1 MKKGVLLVADGNEG
15 AGKTTILNWLYETL
29 KQQMGDGM
37 VILTRQPGGTPLG
50 AKIRSL
56 LMTADPTM
64 EISEVAELLLFCA
77 DRANHCD
84 TVIRPALEAGKVVL
98 CDRFDSSTIAHQIFG
113 RMRHEYL
120 DAFKMINAFA
130 RGAGSGGEIMPDMT
144 LFFDVEFERGLDR
157 VRARNDGLTKFDAE
171 EHAFHRRV
179 YEGFQSQLAANATTW
194 TRIDANPASEV
205 VKTQAWAVVSEFLG
219 IQG

>member
-77 DRANHCD
+77 DRA
-84 TVIRPALEAGKVVL
+84 K
-98 CDRFDSSTIAHQIFG
+98 Q
-113 RMRHEYL
+113 
-120 DAFKMINAFA
+120 
-130 RGAGSGGEIMPDMT
+130 
-144 LFFDVEFERGLDR
+144 
-157 VRARNDGLTKFDAE
+157 
-171 EHAFHRRV
+171 
-179 YEGFQSQLAANATTW
+179 Q
-194 TRIDANPASEV
+194 
-205 VKTQAWAVVSEFLG
+205 
-219 IQG
+219 

>member
-98 CDRFDSSTIAHQIFG
+98 CDRFDSSTIAYQIFG

-144 LFFDVEFERGLDR
+144 LFCVTL
-157 VRARNDGLTKFDAE
+157 AE
-171 EHAFHRRV
+171 LP
-179 YEGFQSQLAANATTW
+179 STT
-194 TRIDANPASEV
+194 DHDEP
-205 VKTQAWAVVSEFLG
+205 
-219 IQG
+219 